1 MQQALATLMMN
12 RTSFVI
18 AHRLSTVR
26 RADAIIVLE
35 RGRIVEIGKHD
46 ELVARPNGSYARLH
60 QMQLLESKPIA
71 GELKV
76 VDSGAGAGR
85 RRAEGGKLAMI
96 KSMTGFASLTRD
108 DERGAIGVTI
118 RSVNHR
124 FLDLQLRLPPA
135 IADLEPRLRALVQKH
150 LARGRVE
157 ISVSLQLR
165 QNAAPQIE
173 LNEEF
178 AQALSARDGA
188 GAPPRPDRRRADAG
202 RSVAAAAGADHSRED
217 AGVRRR
223 VGDARHGRRRCGRER
238 DRASSKRCGCVR
250 ACTCAPIS
258 TRARACCPGLIAR
271 IAAAANTGREELE
284 ARLLERAREL
294 AGALP
299 IDQAALSQEVVR
311 VAQRS
316 DISEEVTR
324 FHGHLAHWDALSDS
338 PEPCGR
344 KLDFLLQEMNRE
356 VNTIGSKADGLQVSE
371 VVIQAKAELER
382 MREQV
387 QNVE

>member
-1 MQQALATLMMN
+1 
-12 RTSFVI
+12 
-18 AHRLSTVR
+18 
-26 RADAIIVLE
+26 
-35 RGRIVEIGKHD
+35 
-46 ELVARPNGSYARLH
+46 
-60 QMQLLESKPIA
+60 
-71 GELKV
+71 
-76 VDSGAGAGR
+76 
-85 RRAEGGKLAMI
+85 MI

-124 FLDLQLRLPPA
+124 FLDLQLRLPPV
-135 IADLEPRLRALVQKH
+135 IADLEPRLRALVQKQ

-173 LNEEF
+173 LNEAF
-178 AQALSARDGA
+178 AQALSGA
-188 GAPPRPDRRRADAG
+188 MAEARRRGLVAGELTPGDLLRLPQALTIREKMPESGGVSAMLGTAVDAAVETALG
-202 RSVAAAAGADHSRED
+202 ELEQMRVRE
-217 AGVRRR
+217 GVHLRT
-223 VGDARHGRRRCGRER
+223 DL
-238 DRASSKRCGCVR
+238 D
-250 ACTCAPIS
+250 
-258 TRARACCPGLIAR
+258 TRKSLLAGLIAR
-271 IAAAANTGREELE
+271 ISTAANTGRDELE

-294 AGALP
+294 AGTLP
-299 IDQAALSQEVVR
+299 IDQAALAQEVVR

-324 FHGHLAHWDALSDS
+324 FHGHLAHWHALSDS
-338 PEPCGR
+338 AEPCGR

>member
-1 MQQALATLMMN
+1 
-12 RTSFVI
+12 
-18 AHRLSTVR
+18 
-26 RADAIIVLE
+26 
-35 RGRIVEIGKHD
+35 
-46 ELVARPNGSYARLH
+46 
-60 QMQLLESKPIA
+60 
-71 GELKV
+71 
-76 VDSGAGAGR
+76 
-85 RRAEGGKLAMI
+85 MI

-108 DERGAIGVTI
+108 DEAAAIGVTI

-124 FLDLQLRLPPA
+124 FLDLQLRVPPT
-135 IADLEPRLRALVQKH
+135 IADVEPRLRGLVQKQ

-157 ISVSLQLR
+157 ITVSLQLR
-165 QNAAPQIE
+165 QASAPQIE

-178 AQALSARDGA
+178 AQALAAAMEQARARGLVA
-188 GAPPRPDRRRADAG
+188 GALTPGDLLRLPQALSIREKMLEAGGVSALLGTAVDDAVASAIG
-202 RSVAAAAGADHSRED
+202 QLEEMRVREGIHLRSDL
-217 AGVRRR
+217 
-223 VGDARHGRRRCGRER
+223 DARKGLL
-238 DRASSKRCGCVR
+238 S
-250 ACTCAPIS
+250 
-258 TRARACCPGLIAR
+258 GLIAR
-271 IAAAANTGREELE
+271 IAAAANTGREDLE
-284 ARLLERAREL
+284 ARLLERAREI

-338 PEPCGR
+338 TEPCGR

-371 VVIQAKAELER
+371 VIIQAKAELER

>member
-1 MQQALATLMMN
+1 
-12 RTSFVI
+12 
-18 AHRLSTVR
+18 
-26 RADAIIVLE
+26 
-35 RGRIVEIGKHD
+35 
-46 ELVARPNGSYARLH
+46 
-60 QMQLLESKPIA
+60 
-71 GELKV
+71 
-76 VDSGAGAGR
+76 
-85 RRAEGGKLAMI
+85 MI

-108 DERGAIGVTI
+108 DELGTLGVTI

-124 FLDLQLRLPPA
+124 FLDLQMRVPPVV
-135 IADLEPRLRALVQKH
+135 ADLEARLRALVQKH

-157 ISVSLQLR
+157 VSVSLQLR
-165 QNAAPQIE
+165 QASTTHVQ

-178 AQALSARDGA
+178 AQALATAVEQARSRGIISGMLTPGDLLRLPQALSIREELTEIGGVSALLGTAVDDAVLAALQQLEDMRVREGA
-188 GAPPRPDRRRADAG
+188 HLRTDLD
-202 RSVAAAAGADHSRED
+202 
-217 AGVRRR
+217 
-223 VGDARHGRRRCGRER
+223 
-238 DRASSKRCGCVR
+238 
-250 ACTCAPIS
+250 
-258 TRARACCPGLIAR
+258 TRKALLSGLIAR
-271 IAAAANTGREELE
+271 ISTAANSGRDALE
-284 ARLLERAREL
+284 ARLLERAREI
-294 AGALP
+294 ATTLP

-316 DISEEVTR
+316 DITEEVTR

-338 PEPCGR
+338 AEPCGR

>member
-1 MQQALATLMMN
+1 
-12 RTSFVI
+12 
-18 AHRLSTVR
+18 
-26 RADAIIVLE
+26 
-35 RGRIVEIGKHD
+35 
-46 ELVARPNGSYARLH
+46 
-60 QMQLLESKPIA
+60 
-71 GELKV
+71 
-76 VDSGAGAGR
+76 
-85 RRAEGGKLAMI
+85 MI

-124 FLDLQLRLPPA
+124 FLDLQLRLPQA
-135 IADLEPRLRALVQKH
+135 IADMEPRLRAVVQKH

-165 QNAAPQIE
+165 QPAAPQVE

-178 AQALSARDGA
+178 AQAL
-188 GAPPRPDRRRADAG
+188 
-202 RSVAAAAGADHSRED
+202 AAAVQLARSRGVISGELTASDLLRLPQALSIREKLPEAGGVSALLGGVVDEAVLTALQQLEEMRVRE
-217 AGVRRR
+217 GVHLRN
-223 VGDARHGRRRCGRER
+223 DL
-238 DRASSKRCGCVR
+238 DVR
-250 ACTCAPIS
+250 KALLA
-258 TRARACCPGLIAR
+258 GLITR
-271 IAAAANTGREELE
+271 IATAANTGREELE
-284 ARLLERAREL
+284 ARLLERAREI
-294 AGALP
+294 AAALP

>member
-1 MQQALATLMMN
+1 
-12 RTSFVI
+12 
-18 AHRLSTVR
+18 
-26 RADAIIVLE
+26 
-35 RGRIVEIGKHD
+35 
-46 ELVARPNGSYARLH
+46 
-60 QMQLLESKPIA
+60 
-71 GELKV
+71 
-76 VDSGAGAGR
+76 
-85 RRAEGGKLAMI
+85 MI

-108 DERGAIGVTI
+108 DERAAIGVTI

-157 ISVSLQLR
+157 VSVSLQLR
-165 QNAAPQIE
+165 QAAAPQVE
-173 LNEEF
+173 LNAPF
-178 AQALSARDGA
+178 AQALAAVVEQARKSGVVDGVLTPGDLLRLPQALSIRERLPEQGGVSAMIGA
-188 GAPPRPDRRRADAG
+188 VVDEAVESAIRQLEEMRVREGVHLRADL
-202 RSVAAAAGADHSRED
+202 
-217 AGVRRR
+217 
-223 VGDARHGRRRCGRER
+223 DARKGLL
-238 DRASSKRCGCVR
+238 A
-250 ACTCAPIS
+250 
-258 TRARACCPGLIAR
+258 GLIAR
-271 IAAAANTGREELE
+271 IAAAANSGREALE
-284 ARLLERAREL
+284 ARLLERAREI

-299 IDQAALSQEVVR
+299 IDQSALAQEVVR

-316 DISEEVTR
+316 DIAEEVTR

-356 VNTIGSKADGLQVSE
+356 VNTIGSKADGLQISE
-371 VVIQAKAELER
+371 VVIESKAELER

>member
-1 MQQALATLMMN
+1 
-12 RTSFVI
+12 
-18 AHRLSTVR
+18 
-26 RADAIIVLE
+26 
-35 RGRIVEIGKHD
+35 
-46 ELVARPNGSYARLH
+46 
-60 QMQLLESKPIA
+60 
-71 GELKV
+71 
-76 VDSGAGAGR
+76 
-85 RRAEGGKLAMI
+85 MI

-118 RSVNHR
+118 RAVNHR
-124 FLDLQLRLPPA
+124 FLDLQLRLPPS
-135 IADLEPRLRALVQKH
+135 IADLEARLRALVQKQV
-150 LARGRVE
+150 ARGRVE

-165 QNAAPQIE
+165 QHSAPQIE
-173 LNEEF
+173 LNQEF
-178 AQALSARDGA
+178 AAALAAAMAQARSRGVIAGELSPGDLLRLPQALTITDRLAETGAVSAQLGTVVDEAVESALLQLEAMRVREGVHL
-188 GAPPRPDRRRADAG
+188 RADL
-202 RSVAAAAGADHSRED
+202 D
-217 AGVRRR
+217 
-223 VGDARHGRRRCGRER
+223 
-238 DRASSKRCGCVR
+238 
-250 ACTCAPIS
+250 
-258 TRARACCPGLIAR
+258 TRNGLLAGLIAR
-271 IAAAANTGREELE
+271 IAAAADAGRQALE

-294 AGALP
+294 AAALP

-324 FHGHLAHWDALSDS
+324 FNGHLAHWDALSDS

-371 VVIQAKAELER
+371 IVIQAKAELER